1 MYIELKIND
10 AKIDF
15 FLEYL
20 QSFKDG
26 IIENIN
32 IKEELSPIFEVS
44 SIDEVKKKI
53 KKAEDNAD
61 YLSEEEFEQE
71 MDKFVKNL

>member
-20 QSFKDG
+20 KSFKEG
-26 IIENIN
+26 VIENID
-32 IKEELSPIFEVS
+32 IKEEQKPSFVVS
-44 SIDEVKKKI
+44 SSDEVKKRI
-53 KKAEDNAD
+53 KKAEENAD
-61 YLSEEEFEQE
+61 YLSEEEFEKE
-71 MDKFVKNL
+71 MNKFVKNL

>member
-10 AKIDF
+10 AKMDF

-20 QSFKDG
+20 QSFKEG
-26 IIENIN
+26 IIEHID
-32 IKEELSPIFEVS
+32 IKAEQSPDFVVK
-44 SIDEVKKKI
+44 SIDEVNGRI

-61 YLSEEEFEQE
+61 YLSEDEFEKE
-71 MDKFVKNL
+71 MDKFVENL

>member
-1 MYIELKIND
+1 M
-10 AKIDF
+10 DF

-26 IIENIN
+26 IIESID
-32 IKEELSPIFEVS
+32 IKEEQSPSFVLS
-44 SIDEVKKKI
+44 SIDEVKKRI

-61 YLSEEEFEQE
+61 YLSEEEFEKE
-71 MDKFVKNL
+71 MDKFVENL

>member
-20 QSFKDG
+20 RSFKDG
-26 IIENIN
+26 IIENID
-32 IKEELSPIFEVS
+32 IKEELSPGFVAS
-44 SIDEVKKKI
+44 SIDEVRKRI

-61 YLSEEEFEQE
+61 YLSEEEFKKE
-71 MDKFVKNL
+71 MDKFIETL

>member
-20 QSFKDG
+20 KSFKDG
-26 IIENIN
+26 IIESIE
-32 IKEELSPIFEVS
+32 IKEEQSPGFVAS
-44 SIDEVKKKI
+44 SIDEVKRRI

-61 YLSEEEFEQE
+61 YLNEEEFEKE
-71 MDKFVKNL
+71 MDKFVENL

>member
-10 AKIDF
+10 AKVDF

-26 IIENIN
+26 IIENID

-44 SIDEVKKKI
+44 SIDEVKKRI

>member
-10 AKIDF
+10 AKMDF

-26 IIENIN
+26 IIENID
-32 IKEELSPIFEVS
+32 IKEEQNPSFMVS
-44 SIDEVKKKI
+44 NIDEVKKRI

-61 YLSEEEFEQE
+61 YLSEEEFEKE
-71 MDKFVKNL
+71 MDKFVETL

>member
-26 IIENIN
+26 IIENID
-32 IKEELSPIFEVS
+32 IKEEQSLGFVVS
-44 SIDEVKKKI
+44 NIDEVKKRV

-61 YLSEEEFEQE
+61 YLSEEEFEKE
-71 MDKFVKNL
+71 MDKFVENL

>member
-10 AKIDF
+10 AKMDF

-26 IIENIN
+26 IIENID

-44 SIDEVKKKI
+44 SIDEVKKRI

>member
-26 IIENIN
+26 IIENID
-32 IKEELSPIFEVS
+32 IKEEQSPSFVVS
-44 SIDEVKKKI
+44 SIDEVRKRI

-61 YLSEEEFEQE
+61 YLSEEEFKKE
-71 MDKFVKNL
+71 MDKFVETL

>member
-10 AKIDF
+10 AKVDF

-26 IIENIN
+26 IIENID

-44 SIDEVKKKI
+44 SIDEVRKRI